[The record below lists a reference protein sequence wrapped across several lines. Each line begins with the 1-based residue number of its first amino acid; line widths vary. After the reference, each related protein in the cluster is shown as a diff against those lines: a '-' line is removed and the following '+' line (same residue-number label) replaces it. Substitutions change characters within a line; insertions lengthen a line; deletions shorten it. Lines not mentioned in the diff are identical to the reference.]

1 MGRIGVQVP
10 AQAVSFNGNIPRA
23 TELGAFKDSVLDK
36 MTDSV

>member
-10 AQAVSFNGNIPRA
+10 AQPISFNGNIPRA
-23 TELGAFKDSVLDK
+23 TESGAFENSMLDK